1 MTTILPK
8 GHLTDVEGR
17 RQYGWCVCDGECK
30 GMAPLEGWAQEPG
43 ASGAQAGAKQR
54 ALTQRHAKATQPQP
68 LPIADAS
75 HVGTSPMATQVD
87 SDRASD
93 ANDAATDLLQ
103 IANGVAKAK
112 PAKTNYRDR
121 TREKANELV
130 SSKKW
135 LKRKAANQ
143 FVVEGEEDRILGG
156 TSQDVEVL
164 RSYTKAA
171 KKMMRMSPIKLGSRT
186 GQLDVQAKHLAQQLE
201 SFFREHNGGS
211 DSFTP
216 K

>member
-1 MTTILPK
+1 M
-8 GHLTDVEGR
+8 R
-17 RQYGWCVCDGECK
+17 AA
-30 GMAPLEGWAQEPG
+30 API
-43 ASGAQAGAKQR
+43 
-54 ALTQRHAKATQPQP
+54 P
-68 LPIADAS
+68 LPITND
-75 HVGTSPMATQVD
+75 SPMATQVG
-87 SDRASD
+87 SDPASG

-103 IANGVAKAK
+103 IANGPALAKAK
-112 PAKTNYRDR
+112 PTKNANYRDR
-121 TREKANELV
+121 TREKANELI

-171 KKMMRMSPIKLGSRT
+171 KKSKRGVPIKLGSRT
-186 GQLDVQAKHLAQQLE
+186 GPQDAQAKHLAQQLE
-201 SFFREHNGGS
+201 SFFQEHDGGS